1 MIKFTIVKPSSI
13 IWKSR
18 MSEPKK
24 YILSIDQGT
33 TSSRGVLFD
42 SNYEIAGIG
51 QKEFTQI
58 FPDSGWVEHDPEE
71 IWESTLESCK
81 SAIKKAKIDPAQIA
95 AIGIT
100 NQRETTVVWDKK
112 TGKAIY
118 NAIVW
123 QDRRTS
129 DQCQKLRDLGHEDLV
144 TNKTGLLLDP
154 YFCGTKIAWI
164 LDNVEGAR
172 RKANDGELLFGT
184 IDSFLLWR
192 LSNQEVHSTDATN
205 ACRTLLYNIHEGCW
219 DKDMLELFNIPI
231 TMLPQVKDNA
241 ASFAMAHKSIFGT
254 EIPISAMIGDQPS
267 ALVGQACFEPG
278 MVKSTYGTGCF
289 VLINTGNQPIKS
301 NNKLL
306 TTLAFQVN
314 SKTCYALEGSI
325 FVAGAAVQWLRDG
338 LQIIESADQS
348 DSLAMKADLSQDVY
362 LVPAFV
368 GLGAPYWDP
377 DCRGA
382 LYGITRGTGPAEITK
397 ATLESVCYQTSDLL
411 NAISKDL
418 GDHKLSAI
426 RVDGGM
432 AASNWT
438 MQTLSDLLQ
447 LPVDRPKNLETTALG
462 AAYLAGMQIGFYPAM
477 EDFAKSWKSES
488 QFNSKMSDNE
498 RDKKLA
504 GWKNA
509 VKRTLSNH

>member
-1 MIKFTIVKPSSI
+1 MAKNKQ
-13 IWKSR
+13 
-18 MSEPKK
+18 

-42 SNYEIAGIG
+42 ENYEIISIG
-51 QKEFTQI
+51 QNEFTQF

-71 IWESTLESCK
+71 IWTSTLESSR
-81 SAIKKAKIDPAQIA
+81 SAVKQSKIDPNQIR

-100 NQRETTVVWDKK
+100 NQRETTVVWDKE
-112 TGKAIY
+112 TGMPIY

-129 DQCQKLRDLGHEDLV
+129 DYCQSLRSLGHESLV
-144 TNKTGLLLDP
+144 NQKTGLLLDP
-154 YFCGTKIAWI
+154 YFCATKIAWI
-164 LDNVEGAR
+164 LDNVDGAR
-172 RKANDGELLFGT
+172 EKANKGGLLFGT
-184 IDSFLLWR
+184 IDCFLMWR
-192 LSNQEVHSTDATN
+192 LSNQKIHSTDATN

-219 DKDMLELFNIPI
+219 DKDLLDLFNVPAS
-231 TMLPQVKDNA
+231 MLPEVYDNA
-241 ASFAMAHKSIFGT
+241 ADFGVADESIFGS
-254 EIPISAMIGDQPS
+254 EIAIAASIGDQPS
-267 ALVGQACFEPG
+267 ALVGQACFHPG

-289 VLINTGNQPIKS
+289 VLINTGYEPVKS

-314 SKTCYALEGSI
+314 GKTCYALEGSI
-325 FVAGAAVQWLRDG
+325 FIAGAAVQWLRDG
-338 LQIIESADQS
+338 LKFIESAEQS
-348 DSLAMKADLSQDVY
+348 ETLAMKADDSQDVY

-368 GLGAPYWDP
+368 GLGAPHWDP

-382 LYGITRGTGPAEITK
+382 LFGMTRNTGPAEITK

-411 NAISKDL
+411 SAISKDL
-418 GDHKLSAI
+418 GESKLSGI

-438 MQTLSDLLQ
+438 MQMLSDLVE

-462 AAYLAGMQIGFYPAM
+462 AAYLAGMQVGFYPPM
-477 EDFAKSWKSES
+477 DEFSES
-488 QFNSKMSDNE
+488 WQSESKFNSKMKEELRE
-498 RDKKLA
+498 RKLA
-504 GWKNA
+504 GWKDA
-509 VKRTLSNH
+509 VRRTLSNN

>member
-1 MIKFTIVKPSSI
+1 MAKNKQ
-13 IWKSR
+13 
-18 MSEPKK
+18 

-42 SNYEIAGIG
+42 ENYEIISIG
-51 QKEFTQI
+51 QNEFTQF

-71 IWESTLESCK
+71 IWTSTLESCR
-81 SAIKKAKIDPAQIA
+81 SAIKQSKIDPNQIR

-100 NQRETTVVWDKK
+100 NQRETTVVWDKE
-112 TGKAIY
+112 TGMPIY

-129 DQCQKLRDLGHEDLV
+129 DYCQSLRSLGHESLV
-144 TNKTGLLLDP
+144 NQKTGLLLDH
-154 YFCGTKIAWI
+154 YFCATKIAWI
-164 LDNVEGAR
+164 LDHVDGAR
-172 RKANDGELLFGT
+172 EKANKGGLLFGT
-184 IDSFLLWR
+184 IDCFLMWR
-192 LSNQEVHSTDATN
+192 LSNQKIHSTDATN

-219 DKDMLELFNIPI
+219 DKDLLDLFNVPAS
-231 TMLPQVKDNA
+231 MLPEVYDNA
-241 ASFAMAHKSIFGT
+241 ADFGVADESFFGS
-254 EIPISAMIGDQPS
+254 EIAIAASIGDQPS
-267 ALVGQACFEPG
+267 ALVGQACFHPG

-289 VLINTGNQPIKS
+289 VLINTGYEPVKS

-314 SKTCYALEGSI
+314 GKTCYALEGSI
-325 FVAGAAVQWLRDG
+325 FIAGAAVQWLRDG
-338 LQIIESADQS
+338 LKFIESAEQS
-348 DSLAMKADLSQDVY
+348 ETLAMKADDSQDVY

-368 GLGAPYWDP
+368 GLGAPHWDP

-382 LYGITRGTGPAEITK
+382 LFGMTRNTGPAEITK

-411 NAISKDL
+411 SAISKDL
-418 GDHKLSAI
+418 GESKLSAI

-438 MQTLSDLLQ
+438 MQMLSDLVE

-462 AAYLAGMQIGFYPAM
+462 AAYLAGMQVGFYPPM
-477 EDFAKSWKSES
+477 DEFSESWQSES
-488 QFNSKMSDNE
+488 QFNSKMKE
-498 RDKKLA
+498 ELRARKLA
-504 GWKNA
+504 GWKDA
-509 VKRTLSNH
+509 VRRTLSNN

>member
-1 MIKFTIVKPSSI
+1 MAKNKQ
-13 IWKSR
+13 
-18 MSEPKK
+18 

-42 SNYEIAGIG
+42 ENYEIISIG
-51 QKEFTQI
+51 QNEFTQF

-71 IWESTLESCK
+71 IWTSTLESCR
-81 SAIKKAKIDPAQIA
+81 SAIKQSKIDPNQIR

-100 NQRETTVVWDKK
+100 NQRETTVVWDKE
-112 TGKAIY
+112 TGMPIY

-129 DQCQKLRDLGHEDLV
+129 DYCQSLRSLGHESLV
-144 TNKTGLLLDP
+144 NQKTGLLLDP
-154 YFCGTKIAWI
+154 YFCATKIAWI
-164 LDNVEGAR
+164 LDNVDGAR
-172 RKANDGELLFGT
+172 EKANKGGLLFGT
-184 IDSFLLWR
+184 IDCFLMWR
-192 LSNQEVHSTDATN
+192 LSNQKIHSTDATN

-219 DKDMLELFNIPI
+219 DKDLLDLFNVPAS
-231 TMLPQVKDNA
+231 MLPEVYDNA
-241 ASFAMAHKSIFGT
+241 ADFGVADESIFGS
-254 EIPISAMIGDQPS
+254 EIAIAASIGDQPS
-267 ALVGQACFEPG
+267 ALVGQACFRPG

-289 VLINTGNQPIKS
+289 VLINTGYEPVKS

-314 SKTCYALEGSI
+314 GKTCYALEGSI
-325 FVAGAAVQWLRDG
+325 FIAGAAVQWLRDG
-338 LQIIESADQS
+338 LKFIESAEQS
-348 DSLAMKADLSQDVY
+348 EALAMKADGSQDVY

-368 GLGAPYWDP
+368 GLGAPHWDP

-382 LYGITRGTGPAEITK
+382 LFGMTRNTGPAEITK

-411 NAISKDL
+411 SAISKDL
-418 GDHKLSAI
+418 GESKLSAI

-438 MQTLSDLLQ
+438 MQMLSDLVE

-462 AAYLAGMQIGFYPAM
+462 AAYLAGMQVGFYPPM
-477 EDFAKSWKSES
+477 DEFSESWQSES
-488 QFNSKMSDNE
+488 QFNSKMKE
-498 RDKKLA
+498 ELRARKLA
-504 GWKNA
+504 GWKDA
-509 VKRTLSNH
+509 VRRTLSNN

>member
-1 MIKFTIVKPSSI
+1 MAKNKQ
-13 IWKSR
+13 
-18 MSEPKK
+18 

-42 SNYEIAGIG
+42 ENYEIISIG
-51 QKEFTQI
+51 QNEFTQF

-71 IWESTLESCK
+71 IWTSTLESCR
-81 SAIKKAKIDPAQIA
+81 SAIKQSKIDPNQIR

-100 NQRETTVVWDKK
+100 NQRETTVVWDKE
-112 TGKAIY
+112 TGMPIY

-129 DQCQKLRDLGHEDLV
+129 DYCQSLRSLGHGSLV
-144 TNKTGLLLDP
+144 NQKTGLLLDP
-154 YFCGTKIAWI
+154 YFCATKIAWI
-164 LDNVEGAR
+164 LDNVDGAR
-172 RKANDGELLFGT
+172 EKANKGGLLFGT
-184 IDSFLLWR
+184 IDCFLMWR
-192 LSNQEVHSTDATN
+192 LSNQKIHSTDATN

-219 DKDMLELFNIPI
+219 DKDLLDLFNVPAS
-231 TMLPQVKDNA
+231 MLPEVYDNA
-241 ASFAMAHKSIFGT
+241 ADFGVADESIFGS
-254 EIPISAMIGDQPS
+254 EIAIAASIGDQPS
-267 ALVGQACFEPG
+267 ALVGQACFHPG

-289 VLINTGNQPIKS
+289 VLINTGYEPVKS

-314 SKTCYALEGSI
+314 GKTCYALEGSI
-325 FVAGAAVQWLRDG
+325 FIAGAAVQWLRDG
-338 LQIIESADQS
+338 LKFIESAEQS
-348 DSLAMKADLSQDVY
+348 ETLAMKADDSQDVY

-368 GLGAPYWDP
+368 GLGAPHWDP

-382 LYGITRGTGPAEITK
+382 LFGMTRNTGPAEITK

-411 NAISKDL
+411 SAISKDL
-418 GDHKLSAI
+418 GESKLSAI

-438 MQTLSDLLQ
+438 MQMLSDLVE

-462 AAYLAGMQIGFYPAM
+462 AAYLAGMQVGFYPPM
-477 EDFAKSWKSES
+477 DEFSESWQSES
-488 QFNSKMSDNE
+488 QFNSKMKE
-498 RDKKLA
+498 ELRARKLA
-504 GWKNA
+504 GWKDA
-509 VKRTLSNH
+509 VRRTLSNN

>member
-1 MIKFTIVKPSSI
+1 MAKNKQ
-13 IWKSR
+13 
-18 MSEPKK
+18 

-42 SNYEIAGIG
+42 ENYEIISIG
-51 QKEFTQI
+51 QNEFTQF

-71 IWESTLESCK
+71 IWTSTLESCR
-81 SAIKKAKIDPAQIA
+81 SAIKQSKIDPNQIR

-100 NQRETTVVWDKK
+100 NQRETTVVWDKE
-112 TGKAIY
+112 TGMPIY

-129 DQCQKLRDLGHEDLV
+129 DYCQSLRSLGHESLV
-144 TNKTGLLLDP
+144 NQKTGLLLDP
-154 YFCGTKIAWI
+154 YFCATKIAWI
-164 LDNVEGAR
+164 LDNVDGAR
-172 RKANDGELLFGT
+172 EKANKGGLLFGT
-184 IDSFLLWR
+184 IDCFLMWR
-192 LSNQEVHSTDATN
+192 LSNQKIHSTDASN

-219 DKDMLELFNIPI
+219 DKDLLDLFNVPAS
-231 TMLPQVKDNA
+231 MLPEVYDNA
-241 ASFAMAHKSIFGT
+241 ADFGVADESIFGS
-254 EIPISAMIGDQPS
+254 EIAIAASIGDQPS
-267 ALVGQACFEPG
+267 ALVGQACFHPG

-289 VLINTGNQPIKS
+289 VLINTGYEPVKS

-314 SKTCYALEGSI
+314 GKTCYALEGSI
-325 FVAGAAVQWLRDG
+325 FIAGAAVQWLRDG
-338 LQIIESADQS
+338 LKFIESAEQS
-348 DSLAMKADLSQDVY
+348 ETLAMKADDSQDVY

-368 GLGAPYWDP
+368 GLGAPHWDP

-382 LYGITRGTGPAEITK
+382 LFGMTRNTGPAEITK

-418 GDHKLSAI
+418 GESKLSAI

-438 MQTLSDLLQ
+438 MQMLSDLVE

-462 AAYLAGMQIGFYPAM
+462 AAYLAGMQVGFYPPM
-477 EDFAKSWKSES
+477 DEFSESWQSES
-488 QFNSKMSDNE
+488 QFNSKMKE
-498 RDKKLA
+498 ELRARKLA
-504 GWKNA
+504 GWKDA
-509 VKRTLSNH
+509 VRRTLSNN

>member
-1 MIKFTIVKPSSI
+1 MAKNKQ
-13 IWKSR
+13 
-18 MSEPKK
+18 

-42 SNYEIAGIG
+42 ENYEIISIG
-51 QKEFTQI
+51 QNEFTQF

-71 IWESTLESCK
+71 IWTSTLESCR
-81 SAIKKAKIDPAQIA
+81 SAIKQSKIDPNQIR

-100 NQRETTVVWDKK
+100 NQRETTVVWDKE
-112 TGKAIY
+112 TGMPIY

-129 DQCQKLRDLGHEDLV
+129 DYCQSLRSLGHESLV
-144 TNKTGLLLDP
+144 NQKTGLLLDP
-154 YFCGTKIAWI
+154 YFCATKIAWI
-164 LDNVEGAR
+164 LDNVDGAR
-172 RKANDGELLFGT
+172 EKANKGGLLFGT
-184 IDSFLLWR
+184 IDCFLMWR
-192 LSNQEVHSTDATN
+192 LSNQKIHSTDATN

-219 DKDMLELFNIPI
+219 DKDLLDLFNVPAS
-231 TMLPQVKDNA
+231 MLPEVYDNA
-241 ASFAMAHKSIFGT
+241 ADFGVADESIFGS
-254 EIPISAMIGDQPS
+254 EIAIAASIGDQPS
-267 ALVGQACFEPG
+267 ALVGQACFHPG

-289 VLINTGNQPIKS
+289 VLINTGYEPVKS

-314 SKTCYALEGSI
+314 GKTCYALEGSI
-325 FVAGAAVQWLRDG
+325 FIAGAAVQWLRDG
-338 LQIIESADQS
+338 LKFIESAEQS
-348 DSLAMKADLSQDVY
+348 ETLAMKADDSQDVY

-368 GLGAPYWDP
+368 GLGAPHWDP

-382 LYGITRGTGPAEITK
+382 LFGMTRNTGPAEITK

-411 NAISKDL
+411 SAISKDL
-418 GDHKLSAI
+418 GESKLSAI

-438 MQTLSDLLQ
+438 MQMLSDLVE

-462 AAYLAGMQIGFYPAM
+462 AAYLAGMQVGFYPPM
-477 EDFAKSWKSES
+477 DEFSESWQSES
-488 QFNSKMSDNE
+488 QFNSKMKE
-498 RDKKLA
+498 ELRARKLA
-504 GWKNA
+504 GWKDA
-509 VKRTLSNH
+509 VRRTLSNN

>member
-1 MIKFTIVKPSSI
+1 MAKNKQ
-13 IWKSR
+13 
-18 MSEPKK
+18 

-42 SNYEIAGIG
+42 ENYEIISIG
-51 QKEFTQI
+51 QNEFTQF

-71 IWESTLESCK
+71 IWTSTLESCR
-81 SAIKKAKIDPAQIA
+81 SAIKQSKIDPNQIR

-100 NQRETTVVWDKK
+100 NQRETTVVWDKE
-112 TGKAIY
+112 TGMPIY

-129 DQCQKLRDLGHEDLV
+129 DYCQSLRSLGHESLV
-144 TNKTGLLLDP
+144 NQKTGLLLDP
-154 YFCGTKIAWI
+154 YFCATKIAWI
-164 LDNVEGAR
+164 LDNVDGAR
-172 RKANDGELLFGT
+172 EKANKGGLLFGT
-184 IDSFLLWR
+184 IDCFLMWR
-192 LSNQEVHSTDATN
+192 LSNQKIHSTDATN

-219 DKDMLELFNIPI
+219 DKDLLDLFNVPAS
-231 TMLPQVKDNA
+231 MLPEVYDNA
-241 ASFAMAHKSIFGT
+241 ADFGVADESIFGS
-254 EIPISAMIGDQPS
+254 EIAIAASIGDQPS
-267 ALVGQACFEPG
+267 ALVGQACFHPG

-289 VLINTGNQPIKS
+289 VLINTGYEPVKS

-314 SKTCYALEGSI
+314 GKTCYALEGSI
-325 FVAGAAVQWLRDG
+325 FIAGAAVQWLRDG
-338 LQIIESADQS
+338 LKFIESAEQS
-348 DSLAMKADLSQDVY
+348 ETLAMKADDSQDIY

-368 GLGAPYWDP
+368 GLGAPHWDP

-382 LYGITRGTGPAEITK
+382 LFGMTRNTGPAEITK

-411 NAISKDL
+411 SAISKDL
-418 GDHKLSAI
+418 GESKLSAI

-438 MQTLSDLLQ
+438 MQMLSDLVE

-462 AAYLAGMQIGFYPAM
+462 AAYLAGMQVGFYPPM
-477 EDFAKSWKSES
+477 DEFSES
-488 QFNSKMSDNE
+488 WQSECQFNSKMKEELRE
-498 RDKKLA
+498 RKLA
-504 GWKNA
+504 GWKDA
-509 VKRTLSNH
+509 VRRTLSNN